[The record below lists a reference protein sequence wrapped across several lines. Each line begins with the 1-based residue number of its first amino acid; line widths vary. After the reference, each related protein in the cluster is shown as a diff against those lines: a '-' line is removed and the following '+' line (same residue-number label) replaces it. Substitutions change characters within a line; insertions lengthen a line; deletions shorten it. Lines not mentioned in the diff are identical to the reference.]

1 MMVLGRKEEG
11 MGTPEIDL
19 NALAEGL
26 PASEVAEVADFI
38 AWKKARRESLM
49 KSAQAWHESLPTEDE
64 EISSEEEDAVQAAK
78 AEAGSI
84 PWEQVKAELGL

>member
-1 MMVLGRKEEG
+1 

-38 AWKKARRESLM
+38 AWKKARRESLLTAA
-49 KSAQAWHESLPTEDE
+49 KAWHESLPAEDE
-64 EISSEEEDAVQAAK
+64 AISPDEEDAAKAAK
-78 AEAGSI
+78 AEPGSI

>member
-1 MMVLGRKEEG
+1 MR
-11 MGTPEIDL
+11 THEIDL

-49 KSAQAWHESLPTEDE
+49 TAAKAWHESLPAEDE
-64 EISSEEEDAVQAAK
+64 AISADEEAAARAAK
-78 AEAGSI
+78 AEPDSI
-84 PWEQVKAELGL
+84 PWEQVKAQLGL

>member
-1 MMVLGRKEEG
+1 

-49 KSAQAWHESLPTEDE
+49 MAAKAWHESLPAEDE
-64 EISSEEEDAVQAAK
+64 EISPEESTAVEAVK
-78 AEAGSI
+78 AEPGSI

>member
-1 MMVLGRKEEG
+1 

-38 AWKKARRESLM
+38 AWKKSRRESLM
-49 KSAQAWHESLPTEDE
+49 TAAKEWHESLPAEDE
-64 EISSEEEDAVQAAK
+64 EISADEEAAAKTAK
-78 AEAGSI
+78 AEPGSI
-84 PWEQVKAELGL
+84 SWEQVKAELGL